1 MKHEP
6 FTQAQINYI
15 KQIAKYLVDDGE
27 NEEYTRGICEL
38 IADID
43 GKPNVF
49 HEERA
54 EQIKSEILN

>member
-43 GKPNVF
+43 GKPDVF

-54 EQIKSEILN
+54 KQIKSEILN